1 MDWTKLIAEIQKCG
15 LSQPQIAAKCECAQ
29 STISDL
35 ASGTTKEP
43 RHSLGEA
50 LRALHYEKIS
60 EKANRRAVD
69 HKPARA

>member
-1 MDWTKLIAEIQKCG
+1 MDWTKLIAEIQERG

-29 STISDL
+29 STVSDL

-50 LRALHYEKIS
+50 LKALHYETCTGKPDQR
-60 EKANRRAVD
+60 EPTAKAS
-69 HKPARA
+69 